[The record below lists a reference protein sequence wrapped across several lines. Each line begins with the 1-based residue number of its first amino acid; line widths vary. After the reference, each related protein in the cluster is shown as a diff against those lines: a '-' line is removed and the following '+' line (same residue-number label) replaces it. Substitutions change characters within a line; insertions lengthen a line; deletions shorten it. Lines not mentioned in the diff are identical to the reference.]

1 MDFHMLAALAMEYYS
16 TYTSHPLGLLFRI
29 EEAGGGSRLF
39 LPSLP
44 SAVAAFSCA
53 SFQRLGTPGGFQ
65 AHSPTKLI
73 ASLPGHLHLTLGWI
87 WYRVFPRASTLSFL
101 GHGGSIIYRTTTT
114 DPHNQGGGDATPA
127 DCPPPLLGS
136 HTEHSSVSRI
146 LASSGAAPRH
156 VWDPVAIPV
165 VT

>member
-1 MDFHMLAALAMEYYS
+1 M
-16 TYTSHPLGLLFRI
+16 LFRI

-101 GHGGSIIYRTTTT
+101 GHGGSIIYRTTTSSPT
-114 DPHNQGGGDATPA
+114 QSRWGGCHIYRLSAPIARFPHRTLQCVKDTCQFRRRSKTCVGPGGY
-127 DCPPPLLGS
+127 
-136 HTEHSSVSRI
+136 SSSDLR
-146 LASSGAAPRH
+146 L
-156 VWDPVAIPV
+156 
-165 VT
+165 

>member
-1 MDFHMLAALAMEYYS
+1 M
-16 TYTSHPLGLLFRI
+16 LFRI

-87 WYRVFPRASTLSFL
+87 WYRIFYQSQYSFIF
-101 GHGGSIIYRTTTT
+101 GPWWVMICRTTTT

-136 HTEHSSVSRI
+136 HTKHSSVSRI

-156 VWDPVAIPV
+156 MWDPVAIPV
-165 VT
+165 MT

>member
-1 MDFHMLAALAMEYYS
+1 M
-16 TYTSHPLGLLFRI
+16 I

-87 WYRVFPRASTLSFL
+87 WYRIFTRASTLSFFGPWWVYDL
-101 GHGGSIIYRTTTT
+101 SDDNNHY
-114 DPHNQGGGDATPA
+114 PHNQGGGDATCTH
-127 DCPPPLLGS
+127 CPPPLLGS
-136 HTEHSSVSRI
+136 HTEHSCVSRI
-146 LASSGAAPRH
+146 LANSGAAPRH

-165 VT
+165 MT

>member
-1 MDFHMLAALAMEYYS
+1 M
-16 TYTSHPLGLLFRI
+16 LFRI

-87 WYRVFPRASTLSFL
+87 WYRIFYQSQYSFSL
-101 GHGGSIIYRTTTT
+101 GPWWVMICRTTTNSPT
-114 DPHNQGGGDATPA
+114 QPRWGCCHIYRLSAPIARFPHRTLQCVKDTCQFRRRSKTCVGPGGY
-127 DCPPPLLGS
+127 
-136 HTEHSSVSRI
+136 SSYDLR
-146 LASSGAAPRH
+146 L
-156 VWDPVAIPV
+156 
-165 VT
+165 

>member
-1 MDFHMLAALAMEYYS
+1 M
-16 TYTSHPLGLLFRI
+16 
-29 EEAGGGSRLF
+29 EEAGGGGRLF

-87 WYRVFPRASTLSFL
+87 WHRIFHQSRCSFIL
-101 GHGGSIIYRTTTT
+101 GPWWVY
-114 DPHNQGGGDATPA
+114 
-127 DCPPPLLGS
+127 
-136 HTEHSSVSRI
+136 HSSDDNKLTHAIKVGVLPHLQTVRPHCSVPTQNTPVCQGY
-146 LASSGAAPRH
+146 LPVQAPLQDMCGTR
-156 VWDPVAIPV
+156 WLFQS
-165 VT
+165 